1 MARRLEWQPVA
12 AQGLNPLGA
21 LSTSIGALQ
30 GAANT
35 TQALRDNQR
44 ADDALIQGSYTN
56 LINSYLSAGELEVKQ
71 QAEARKSKGEESF
84 NPAVAERIFT
94 NHFAAG
100 GTPENFMDN
109 PEVMGLINQYGESVF
124 NHGIQTHNRFNEG
137 IKTEIGRLTGLAET
151 TKAARLLEIDAL
163 DADEAVKDR
172 MRSEVENEHINTL
185 AGIQSSALSNFTNL
199 QQSRNRYLGLE
210 PAEATTEGGAPRPV
224 DRQAAKSNE
233 FSEYMSQL
241 HTEHTAEAD
250 RIDQE
255 HLDGLINDAE
265 YSRQRAELDENFNQ
279 QLRQLGKDSRRYN
292 MTSGSGERLSFD
304 YSDLPNGGIQVG
316 NRTLSADIGNAF
328 RTASDAFE
336 VPVETLLAFAN
347 LESNFNPEAESSTG
361 VKGIMQVTTSTGRE
375 MFNRYRNVFESH
387 GVTSTADRN
396 DPRVST
402 LTGAAYLA
410 HIRDDILH
418 GDAPI
423 EQLYVAY
430 NVGPNDPLVRQFHH
444 RNVPIDKLPGVD
456 VNSKPYQANKALY
469 YDESRGAWRTP
480 AEISA
485 VIQERMGVSR
495 DGEDPVSVISRRAAT
510 DGQEVVTEP
519 VAETMLN
526 EARANNSYH
535 QLDLNRDPIGELSRV
550 TELADSIRPL
560 KTLGADGKVGVQL
573 SSTEFGEML
582 NVMGVKPN
590 PKRINELHTIVR
602 EHPVL
607 STMPAEEISVLMSF
621 APAGMWGGLDKESTM
636 SNIEN
641 MLEMREQ
648 QSDKIRAQMTS
659 ADNLRKYASAYT
671 ETRDKLQDRISEL
684 EGSLNRFDNRQLT
697 AREQQAREETARLL
711 VAAQRELASATAM
724 YQGRM
729 QEDYENILRFR
740 DEMMQTYINR
750 PSDEAE
756 EVVKKLESVSRR
768 PEEQN
773 RFRTDVSSVEFWR
786 PVY

>member
-21 LSTSIGALQ
+21 LGTSIGALQ

-35 TQALRDNQR
+35 TQALRDSQR
-44 ADDALIQGSYTN
+44 ADDVLIQNSYSN
-56 LINSYLSAGELEVKQ
+56 LINSYLSAGQLEVKQ
-71 QAEARKSKGEESF
+71 QAEARKSQAEESF
-84 NPAVAERIFT
+84 NPAVAERVF
-94 NHFAAG
+94 NDHFFAG
-100 GTPENFMDN
+100 GSPDNFIDN
-109 PEVMGLINQYGESVF
+109 PEIMGLINQYGEDVF
-124 NHGIQTHNRFNEG
+124 NHGIKAYDRFNTG
-137 IKTEIGRLTGLAET
+137 IESEVSNLTSQADAT
-151 TKAARLLEIDAL
+151 RAARLLEIDSM
-163 DADEAVKDR
+163 DADEAVKNR
-172 MRSEVENEHINTL
+172 LKNEVENEYANTI
-185 AGIQSSALSNFTNL
+185 AGIRATAADNFSNIVR
-199 QQSRNRYLGLE
+199 SRSRYLGLE
-210 PAEATTEGGAPRPV
+210 PAEATAEGEVSRPI

-233 FSEYMSQL
+233 FNEYMSQL
-241 HTEHTAEAD
+241 HTEYGMESEQLEQD
-250 RIDQE
+250 
-255 HLDGLINDAE
+255 LSNGLINEAE
-265 YSRQRAELDENFNQ
+265 YSRQRTELDESFNN

-292 MTSGSGERLSFD
+292 MTSGSGERLSLD
-304 YSDLPNGGIQVG
+304 YSDLPDGGIQVG

-387 GVTSTADRN
+387 GVTSTANRN
-396 DPRVST
+396 DPRVSA

-469 YDESRGAWRTP
+469 YDESRNAWRTP

-526 EARANNSYH
+526 EAKDNNSYH

-659 ADNLRKYASAYT
+659 ADNLRKYASAYSV
-671 ETRDKLQDRISEL
+671 TRDKLQSRISEL
-684 EGSLNRFDNRQLT
+684 ESSLNRFDNRQLT

-711 VAAQRELASATAM
+711 VSAQRELASATAM

-756 EVVKKLESVSRR
+756 EVIKKLESVSRS

>member
-21 LSTSIGALQ
+21 INTSVNAFQ
-30 GAANT
+30 GAAGT
-35 TQALRDNQR
+35 VQALRNSER
-44 ADDALIQGSYTN
+44 ADDALIQSSYSD
-56 LINSYLSAGELEVKQ
+56 LIKSHLGAGQLEVQQ
-71 QAEARKSKGEESF
+71 QAEARKSQTDPSY

-109 PEVMGLINQYGESVF
+109 PDVMGLINQYGESVF
-124 NHGIQTHNRFNEG
+124 NHGIQTHKRFNEG
-137 IKTEIGRLTGLAET
+137 IKTEIDRLTGLAET
-151 TKAARLLEIDAL
+151 TKAAKLLEIDDL
-163 DADEAVKDR
+163 DADEAVKAR
-172 MRSEVENEHINTL
+172 MRSAVQNEHINAV
-185 AGIQSSALSNFTNL
+185 AGIQASALNNFTNL
-199 QQSRNRYLGLE
+199 QQSRSRYLGLE

-224 DRQAAKSNE
+224 ERQAAKSNE

-250 RIDQE
+250 RIDQD
-255 HLDGLINDAE
+255 HLNGLINDAE
-265 YSRQRAELDENFNQ
+265 YSRQRAELDESFNQ
-279 QLRQLGKDSRRYN
+279 QLRDLGKDSRKYN
-292 MTSGSGERLSFD
+292 MTSTSGERLSFD
-304 YSDLPNGGIQVG
+304 YEDLPNGGIQVG
-316 NRTLSADIGNAF
+316 NRELPMEV
-328 RTASDAFE
+328 SDALRYAVDSFD
-336 VPVETLLAFAN
+336 VPMETMLAFAN
-347 LESNFNPEAESSTG
+347 LESGLNPSATSPTG
-361 VKGIMQVTTSTGRE
+361 VKGLMQVTGSTGKE
-375 MFNRYRNVFESH
+375 MLNKHRDLFESY
-387 GVTSTADRN
+387 GITNVNDREN
-396 DPRVST
+396 PLVSAM
-402 LTGAAYLA
+402 TGAAYLA
-410 HIRDDILH
+410 HIRDDVLH

-430 NVGPNDPLVRQFHH
+430 NIGPNDPLVKQFHH

-456 VNSKPYQANKALY
+456 VNKQSFQANKSLY
-469 YDESRGAWRTP
+469 FDESRNAWRTP

-485 VIQERMGVSR
+485 VIQERMGASR

-510 DGQEVVTEP
+510 DSQETVTEP

-526 EARANNSYH
+526 EAKTNNGYH
-535 QLDLNRDPIGELSRV
+535 QLDLNRDPVGELSRV

-582 NVMGVKPN
+582 NVMGVKPK

-602 EHPVL
+602 EHPIL

-621 APAGMWGGLDKESTM
+621 APAGMWGGFDKESTM

-648 QSDKIRAQMTS
+648 QADKIRAQMTS

-671 ETRDKLQDRISEL
+671 ETRDELQDRISEL
-684 EGSLNRFDNRQLT
+684 ESSLNRFDNRQLT

-711 VAAQRELASATAM
+711 VSAQRELASATSM

-729 QEDYENILRFR
+729 QEDMENILRFR

-750 PSDEAE
+750 PSAEAE
-756 EVVKKLESVSRR
+756 EVVKRLESVSR
-768 PEEQN
+768 PPQEQN
-773 RFRTDVSSVEFWR
+773 RFRTDVSAADFWR
-786 PVY
+786 PAY